1 WRVKYLD
8 LNDSAYYI
16 SEARK
21 LKIVPDS
28 IYNCFEIEVL
38 QPANDGKWT
47 EDKKPKFSV
56 NVSPEIVKKHIT
68 GGRLRV
74 WKKTE
79 ATQSIENAK
88 LQKAKLDTT
97 FKGNADTILYAYSAD
112 YAGNMRIDLNL
123 INSSSKSKTFECDSA
138 GYYVWNLQ
146 LNYKKDSIRK
156 DGSVCGADSVISN
169 DGVFQVL
176 PSKSKKNNCPGE
188 CIAALPSNTTAGSQT
203 LAKDSTLK
211 IGKFDLKLITVS
223 GGPSG
228 LTGTGSIKVPYVKA
242 NILVEFNNL
251 KVNSDNE
258 VYDGEAYAKLD
269 ANAPYTKQEG
279 NDFQNKAFSFAE
291 DNLKFKQIHEH
302 SSSLGKLASG
312 FVGSAP
318 VTLPIGYD
326 NDVNGYKYIVGIIGM
341 RFTPTMGELNAAAY
355 IELPSLGPDVGFG
368 LGAKNICFHKDG
380 LGGLDKT
387 MLYLAQDFGYEN
399 NESWSFLFKAPTPAD
414 SGTYILWDCKGMADL
429 TIAADVA
436 FPRTWMTP
444 VNNPDPEARVSAHM
458 KFRARESGSSWQ
470 WLASASLDDCELTG
484 APGYKL
490 QVQEMYWDHA
500 DSINPTG
507 IVFPALYKGNKTN
520 QWKGFYIKR
529 ASLTLPDDLKT
540 FENHNP
546 TIAVNHMMIN
556 DDGFT
561 ASIVG
566 DNIIQYPEGDFGG
579 WGASID
585 SIRVDLVNSSLQS
598 GLIKGKLKISII
610 DTCFLYS
617 GTFANDTTKKVP
629 GTYERSSKYL
639 FNIVPKDTVKVDMFA
654 KADFNLFKTS
664 KIEIY
669 NDSLNK
675 FMAVADLSGSMTIKG
690 DAGGLSKL
698 DFKGI
703 KFENL
708 KVQNTKPVIGIGDFG
723 LASPQHGM
731 NGFPV
736 SINNIKMVTG
746 DRNGSFGAGLQFDL
760 TAGLQEGA
768 NAISGTTKLSI
779 WGKMSSETGP
789 QDFEFDGVDL
799 DSIGID
805 ADLGAV
811 IIKGGLMLY
820 DSHATFGD
828 GFRGAVS
835 ATFIDQATI
844 EATAQFG
851 SVNDYRY
858 WYVDGKALFSEGIP
872 MFSGLGVYGFGGG
885 AWYHMQK
892 SGDEVNL
899 DDEPTQA
906 DAGTTPGTTN
916 SGYSF
921 VPNKNIDLG
930 LNAKMIIGTHPKPD
944 AFNGDV
950 GLEAQF
956 LSNGGIGTIALVG
969 DGYMLC
975 GINHRSDAKVTATM
989 DMEYNFPTKTFHGV
1003 FDVDIIASPLD
1014 GGGQTTLHFDPD
1026 LWYVKVGEPSNRI
1039 SLKLDDWL
1047 HTDAYFMVGQQLPTP
1062 QLPSE
1067 ILELFPNYTV
1077 SRNPQIESGSGFAFG
1092 ASSGFDTGRKPYLI
1106 FYGEVSALVGFDLA
1120 LLDYGEDTS
1129 CEGQTGSIGI
1139 NGWYASGQIYAAIAA
1154 SIGMHVDLWF
1164 TSGNYEILS
1173 LQVGA
1178 ALQGAGPNPTWVK
1191 GVVGGEYRILSGAV
1205 KGYCNYHF
1213 SMGDQCEMVIESP
1226 LKPDLISDINPIN
1239 GEQSVDVHTEPQVA
1253 MNFKLNAPFELNEM
1267 PEGSG
1272 QVSLRTFR
1280 VKLSDFSLH
1289 KAAGGDSIA
1298 GYVNLA
1304 PDSFSVYYK
1313 PHDIMAGHTNY

>member
-1 WRVKYLD
+1 
-8 LNDSAYYI
+8 
-16 SEARK
+16 
-21 LKIVPDS
+21 
-28 IYNCFEIEVL
+28 
-38 QPANDGKWT
+38 
-47 EDKKPKFSV
+47 
-56 NVSPEIVKKHIT
+56 
-68 GGRLRV
+68 
-74 WKKTE
+74 
-79 ATQSIENAK
+79 
-88 LQKAKLDTT
+88 
-97 FKGNADTILYAYSAD
+97 
-112 YAGNMRIDLNL
+112 
-123 INSSSKSKTFECDSA
+123 
-138 GYYVWNLQ
+138 
-146 LNYKKDSIRK
+146 
-156 DGSVCGADSVISN
+156 
-169 DGVFQVL
+169 
-176 PSKSKKNNCPGE
+176 
-188 CIAALPSNTTAGSQT
+188 
-203 LAKDSTLK
+203 
-211 IGKFDLKLITVS
+211 
-223 GGPSG
+223 
-228 LTGTGSIKVPYVKA
+228 
-242 NILVEFNNL
+242 
-251 KVNSDNE
+251 
-258 VYDGEAYAKLD
+258 
-269 ANAPYTKQEG
+269 
-279 NDFQNKAFSFAE
+279 
-291 DNLKFKQIHEH
+291 
-302 SSSLGKLASG
+302 
-312 FVGSAP
+312 
-318 VTLPIGYD
+318 
-326 NDVNGYKYIVGIIGM
+326 
-341 RFTPTMGELNAAAY
+341 
-355 IELPSLGPDVGFG
+355 
-368 LGAKNICFHKDG
+368 
-380 LGGLDKT
+380 
-387 MLYLAQDFGYEN
+387 
-399 NESWSFLFKAPTPAD
+399 
-414 SGTYILWDCKGMADL
+414 
-429 TIAADVA
+429 
-436 FPRTWMTP
+436 
-444 VNNPDPEARVSAHM
+444 
-458 KFRARESGSSWQ
+458 
-470 WLASASLDDCELTG
+470 
-484 APGYKL
+484 
-490 QVQEMYWDHA
+490 
-500 DSINPTG
+500 
-507 IVFPALYKGNKTN
+507 
-520 QWKGFYIKR
+520 
-529 ASLTLPDDLKT
+529 
-540 FENHNP
+540 
-546 TIAVNHMMIN
+546 
-556 DDGFT
+556 
-561 ASIVG
+561 
-566 DNIIQYPEGDFGG
+566 
-579 WGASID
+579 
-585 SIRVDLVNSSLQS
+585 
-598 GLIKGKLKISII
+598 
-610 DTCFLYS
+610 
-617 GTFANDTTKKVP
+617 
-629 GTYERSSKYL
+629 
-639 FNIVPKDTVKVDMFA
+639 
-654 KADFNLFKTS
+654 
-664 KIEIY
+664 
-669 NDSLNK
+669 
-675 FMAVADLSGSMTIKG
+675 
-690 DAGGLSKL
+690 
-698 DFKGI
+698 
-703 KFENL
+703 
-708 KVQNTKPVIGIGDFG
+708 
-723 LASPQHGM
+723 M

-736 SINNIKMVTG
+736 SINNINMVTG

-760 TAGLQEGA
+760 TVGLQEGA

-789 QDFEFDGVDL
+789 QDFEFDGIDL
-799 DSIGID
+799 DSIGIN

-858 WYVDGKALFSEGIP
+858 WYVDGKALFNEGIP

-921 VPNKNIDLG
+921 EPNKNIDLG

-956 LSNGGIGTIALVG
+956 LSGGGIGTIALVG

-975 GINHRSDAKVTATM
+975 GINNRSDAKVTATM

-1047 HTDAYFMVGQQLPTP
+1047 QTDAYFMVGQQLPTP

-1213 SMGDQCEMVIESP
+1213 SMGDECEMVIESP

-1289 KAAGGDSIA
+1289 KAAGSDSIA
-1298 GYVNLA
+1298 GYENLA

-1313 PHDIMAGHTNY
+1313 PNDIMAGQTNYKFSVSAYGEEYIGNNWEMAKKKDGTIIKQKVSSNFKTGPAPDVIAPSNVAYSYPVYGHSYFLQDECRNGRIQLISGYPDMFAMREGYNIEFIARFVPADINMAAVEVPFTYNNASRSIHFDIPSLINNRQYYLQIVKKEVCTDPFLLQMQQVADMMQQGGMQQQLITLHEKKLFEHDSTNVFVSSRKISGQKVNRGEKLLYVVRFKTSKFNTLQAKLSTFNHVSTTSQFGFDNAEIHTATYEGAEFFDDYDFKPKRWVSSGAVHTFGPLVKINGSARTSVWHTSFANPSVYDRINWMRSRNFWGSGSTKYEVYMWDIDHHFVEADHNSYRLTADDMFSFMNGGSGGSGSSGGSSSSGGQAQAGSGFAGAVSNLGATALGGSSGISNIQSAMNQQNVPQIYLSYNHGIVVSSDYKKLKDKATAIRYNPFISKSGTEKNMLNNIINSNYVSMLHGQYPLKYRYNYYGCLGVDESAPTFNKPFVY